1 MKLKSN
7 TSKQQKGFF
16 DLGLSVLILT
26 ISGAI
31 TLSVNH
37 AQDEKIA
44 QQKDEAKIAVS
55 RQSATTEIA
64 VIETGNLWDDIQ

>member
-44 QQKDEAKIAVS
+44 QQKDEVNIAVG
-55 RQSATTEIA
+55 RQSATTEVA
-64 VIETGNLWDDIQ
+64 VIETGNLRDDIQ